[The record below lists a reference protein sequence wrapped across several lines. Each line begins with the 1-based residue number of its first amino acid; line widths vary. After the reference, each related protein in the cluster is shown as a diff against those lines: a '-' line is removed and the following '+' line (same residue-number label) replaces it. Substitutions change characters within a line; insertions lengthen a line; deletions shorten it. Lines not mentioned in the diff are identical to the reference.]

1 MTRMAWTA
9 EDRRKYAP
17 AIQEVL
23 RQGMI
28 VRLVRTMDALDPQP
42 KVGRERVWS
51 TLIVLQALWHLAR
64 AGGAWRRRPAGFPPF
79 TTVWSRLRRWRELA
93 VLDRALAI
101 LVACLRLARGRK
113 RRPTAAI
120 IDTQSVKTGP
130 QRGPRGYDAG
140 KKVKG
145 RKRVLLV
152 DTEGDPLGIRVV
164 PADVHEHRALRA
176 LAPDLAA
183 HPTLR
188 LAWLDRG
195 FAGEEPEAF
204 LDRHGIAVEV
214 VGIKDRRGFR
224 LEKRR
229 WKAEQTFGCLQRYR
243 RLRVDDEASCE
254 TSRGM
259 AADSRAKRNGS
270 SEADP
275 HVFAK
280 LGEQGLERGEEAE
293 ALPRREIVAEDDLL
307 QLGVAQGVQVEVA
320 GQVAAQPPVRVLDR
334 PLLPGGVRVAGP
346 GRHGAGAR
354 QQAVPGEGGVVV
366 EGDGRAQARV
376 EPAEHR
382 HQHRHGLRRGLAGQ
396 PGREHEPR
404 LALLEHQ
411 HRPGP
416 LADQQV
422 ALPVP
427 GVLPL
432 LDVRGPVVDRAPPGD
447 GAARRPGPPSPPLG
461 AAARQQPPQ
470 LLALLPGAV
479 DEGIDRLDRHPP

>member
-51 TLIVLQALWHLAR
+51 TLIMLQALWHLAR
-64 AGGAWRRRPAGFPPF
+64 DGCAWRRLPAGFPPF
-79 TTVWSRLRRWRELA
+79 TTVWGRLRRWRELA

-101 LVACLRLARGRK
+101 LVACLRRPWRILAPRPPPARARR

-152 DTEGDPLGIRVV
+152 DVEGDPLGIRVV

-195 FAGEEPEAF
+195 FAGDEPEAF
-204 LDRHGIAVEV
+204 LDGHAIAAEV
-214 VGIKDRRGFR
+214 VGIRDRAGFQ

-229 WKAEQTFGCLQRYR
+229 WKVEQTFGWLQRYR
-243 RLRVDDEASCE
+243 RLRVDDEAGTD
-254 TSRGM
+254 TSRHMTVLASLFMTGM
-259 AADSRAKRNGS
+259 R
-270 SEADP
+270 
-275 HVFAK
+275 
-280 LGEQGLERGEEAE
+280 LER
-293 ALPRREIVAEDDLL
+293 IL
-307 QLGVAQGVQVEVA
+307 QA
-320 GQVAAQPPVRVLDR
+320 
-334 PLLPGGVRVAGP
+334 
-346 GRHGAGAR
+346 
-354 QQAVPGEGGVVV
+354 
-366 EGDGRAQARV
+366 
-376 EPAEHR
+376 
-382 HQHRHGLRRGLAGQ
+382 
-396 PGREHEPR
+396 
-404 LALLEHQ
+404 
-411 HRPGP
+411 
-416 LADQQV
+416 
-422 ALPVP
+422 
-427 GVLPL
+427 
-432 LDVRGPVVDRAPPGD
+432 
-447 GAARRPGPPSPPLG
+447 
-461 AAARQQPPQ
+461 
-470 LLALLPGAV
+470 
-479 DEGIDRLDRHPP
+479 